1 MSNKILITDSYG
13 FIGSYLTEALAKKG
27 YNVRAFVCYNSFN

>member
-1 MSNKILITDSYG
+1 MSNKLLITDPDG
-13 FIGSYLTEALAKKG
+13 FIGSHLTEAKNS